1 MTSIIEQ
8 IIVLI
13 GKIRDLISY
22 RPSCQFRV
30 GDMVQL
36 KDGTGYPML
45 ITEVQRTRQMKETLL
60 YCRWFDRQT
69 QETRFNFF
77 PESRV
82 CHFDWN
88 SK

>member
-1 MTSIIEQ
+1 VPQILEQ

-13 GKIRDLISY
+13 GKVRDLRY
-22 RPSCQFRV
+22 RPSCQFHV
-30 GDMVQL
+30 GEMVQL
-36 KDGTGYPML
+36 RDGTGYPML
-45 ITEVQRTRQMKETLL
+45 VTEIQKTRQMEETLL

-82 CHFDWN
+82 RLFDW
-88 SK
+88 SSQ